1 MSMCDEA
8 VAGVQGLNPYQ
19 PGKPVSA
26 LARELGLDPA
36 KISKLASNENPLGPA
51 PAAIDAMQRL
61 LKEQGR
67 YPDGAGHAL
76 RHRLAEHHGVAAE

>member
-8 VAGVQGLNPYQ
+8 VAGIQGLSPYQ

-61 LKEQGR
+61 SLI
-67 YPDGAGHAL
+67 HI
-76 RHRLAEHHGVAAE
+76 